1 MKKVLIKQSTGGNE
15 YISLGATLFFLAG
28 TILMIISKIQDKKY
42 AYTWIIVVFC
52 CITLMMAYVTVRL
65 FMCKNVL
72 VEEDGI
78 LYLKSIFGDTKLK
91 KTDIVQVTKYAA
103 TNEIKLNIHNDD
115 RNVERTYVIKEL
127 SQDFIDMY
135 MKKE

>member
-28 TILMIISKIQDKKY
+28 LILMIISKIQDKKY
-42 AYTWIIVVFC
+42 AFTWIIVVFC

-72 VEEDGI
+72 VEEDGM
-78 LYLKSIFGDTKLK
+78 LYLKSLFGDVKLK
-91 KTDIVQVTKYAA
+91 KSDIVQVTKYSA
-103 TNEIKLNIHNDD
+103 TNEIKLNIHHED